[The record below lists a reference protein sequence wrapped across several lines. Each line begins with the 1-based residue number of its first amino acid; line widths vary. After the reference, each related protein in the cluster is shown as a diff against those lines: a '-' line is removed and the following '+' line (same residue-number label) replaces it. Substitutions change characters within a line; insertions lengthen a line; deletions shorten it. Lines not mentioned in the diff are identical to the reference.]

1 MSKNDR
7 QLKLSS
13 PLPISAAPGNQW
25 DLDYPFKN
33 IVYQYKH
40 KCACSYFTYSFFK
53 KVVYHTLF
61 HTFLFF
67 I

>member
-7 QLKLSS
+7 QLKLPF

-40 KCACSYFTYSFFK
+40 KCTCS
-53 KVVYHTLF
+53 
-61 HTFLFF
+61 
-67 I
+67 